1 MSTFV
6 PQKRHLRE
14 ALLFLFYLK
23 KKVSEAH
30 QMLVEAYGNDAP
42 SERTCRE
49 WFQRFKSND
58 FDVNNKDRE
67 GFPKKFEDEEFQ
79 VLLDKDST
87 QTQKQLA
94 ASLNITRQAVSHHL
108 HAMGKIQKEGKWV
121 PYELTE
127 RNKEQRKTTC
137 EILFERFQ
145 RKSFLHRIVT
155 GDEKWLYFVN
165 PKRKR
170 SGRADNIDRKV
181 EYLRKKGL
189 TLHLVGSAR
198 YIVLRASPTRRN
210 DHCQSLRTTACP
222 VTQQTRRKE
231 TRMGES
237 TQQSDTPP

>member
-1 MSTFV
+1 MATM
-6 PQKRHLRE
+6 LR
-14 ALLFLFYLK
+14 LK
-23 KKVSEAH
+23 EPAV
-30 QMLVEAYGNDAP
+30 
-42 SERTCRE
+42 
-49 WFQRFKSND
+49 ND
-58 FDVNNKDRE
+58 FSASNRMISTSTIRIEKN
-67 GFPKKFEDEEFQ
+67 PQKKFEDEELQ

-155 GDEKWLYFVN
+155 GDEKWLYFDN
-165 PKRKR
+165 PKEKIL
-170 SGRADNIDRKV
+170 GEPGKAGNIDRKA

-210 DHCQSLRTTACP
+210 GHCQSLRTTACP
-222 VTQQTRRKE
+222 VTQPTRSKE

-237 TQQSDTPP
+237 TQQSDTPS